1 MRYDQMVFEHCN
13 LDIKKGERVAIVGE
27 NGVGK
32 TTLFKALVGQLPMIM
47 EKYVL
52 VVM

>member
-27 NGVGK
+27 
-32 TTLFKALVGQLPMIM
+32 M
-47 EKYVL
+47 VL
-52 VVM
+52 VKQAYLKPL